1 MLDFPHVAPRDRSS
15 PMRLAQL
22 EYDLPED
29 LIAREPLEPR
39 DQARMLV
46 LDRRTAAIEHARFY
60 KLARYLREGD
70 LFVLNNTRV
79 LPARLIVRKESG
91 GEVELLMV

>member
-1 MLDFPHVAPRDRSS
+1 MLDFLRTYRRAARPGR
-15 PMRLAQL
+15 MRLTQL

-46 LDRRTAAIEHARFY
+46 LDRE
-60 KLARYLREGD
+60 K
-70 LFVLNNTRV
+70 N
-79 LPARLIVRKESG
+79 
-91 GEVELLMV
+91 